1 MLALAILSVTLAVFI
16 TTLIWSGSESSF
28 PFKILHYFFFLKVFI
43 CLKWFLKGQKKSL
56 KAVVSIQISKKKT
69 SKLFLYKSP
78 YGYWD
83 VFKDN
88 VISKKWCMC
97 YPVYPVYFFF
107 FLLNFDKALQLGC
120 MEELDYSH
128 TVFILTHLLTTVNK

>member
-1 MLALAILSVTLAVFI
+1 MVL
-16 TTLIWSGSESSF
+16 ERR
-28 PFKILHYFFFLKVFI
+28 
-43 CLKWFLKGQKKSL
+43 KKSL

-97 YPVYPVYFFF
+97 YPVDFFFF

-120 MEELDYSH
+120 MEELDCSH
-128 TVFILTHLLTTVNK
+128 TVVNK